1 MPNKIEKVNLRVFN
15 TIKGI
20 NESMTSIHKTYLM
33 KCRFKFN
40 GKKCYSKQKW
50 NNDKY
55 QCESKNKIMFIILV
69 LVLASVAR
77 IVTLVNT

>member
-1 MPNKIEKVNLRVFN
+1 
-15 TIKGI
+15 
-20 NESMTSIHKTYLM
+20 M
-33 KCRFKFN
+33 KCRFKFD
-40 GKKCYSKQKW
+40 GKKCFSKQKW

-55 QCESKNKIMFIILV
+55 QCESKNKIMFTILV

>member
-1 MPNKIEKVNLRVFN
+1 MN
-15 TIKGI
+15 
-20 NESMTSIHKTYLM
+20 
-33 KCRFKFN
+33 CRFKFD

-50 NNDKY
+50 NNGKY